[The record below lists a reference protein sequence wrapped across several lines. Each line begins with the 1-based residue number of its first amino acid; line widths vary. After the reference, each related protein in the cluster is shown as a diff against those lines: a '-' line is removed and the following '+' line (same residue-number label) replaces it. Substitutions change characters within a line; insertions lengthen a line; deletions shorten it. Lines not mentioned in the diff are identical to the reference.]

1 MRKVSWL
8 VLLVLLLPLAAWA
21 SGGGETTGSAQGVK
35 LSNPGAYPIVSPKI
49 ELNFTVPTVMYI
61 EDYATNEVT
70 KHMEELTGIH
80 VKFSTIPNDA
90 EAISLSLASGQYPDV
105 YFYNWTGITNA
116 QLEQYGAGEKV
127 FLELEKLIR
136 DRAPNA
142 VKAIQKVPNGWGL
155 AKSTDGKIYSM
166 PRIDVCQHCEYSAKM
181 WVNQV
186 WLDKLGMKQPT
197 TTDEFYK
204 MLVAFK
210 TKDPNGNGKADEIPL
225 IGAISGWQQFSEL
238 FLMNSFLYYDI
249 GNYGYYVDKG
259 TVKNA
264 LTQDAYREGLR
275 YMRKLYA
282 EGLLYEGS
290 FTQDNTVVTKII
302 ESEEAPIVGATPAGF
317 PGMFATQVGDD
328 RARMFRP
335 ISPLKGP
342 SGVQLAPFLYWPV
355 SLGGMVLTRNNKYP
369 EATVQWAD
377 FFYTLEGS
385 LWTRWGAKDKAWRWP
400 TAGELGYDGEPALW
414 AEIRPWNVGSSNPQ
428 NLGYMDVGVW
438 NFDDLFRPG
447 MAIDTTVDLWTAK
460 SLERMLYVV
469 TKQYYR
475 PYAKNDMALPP
486 LKFTGGEQTEV
497 ATLTTEVKKYADKSL
512 FDFVS
517 GNLSIDSDWARYLD
531 GLERAGLS
539 RLQKFY
545 QGAYDKQFK

>member
-1 MRKVSWL
+1 MTRTKWL
-8 VLLVLLLPLAAWA
+8 VLMIVLLPLAAWA
-21 SGGGETTGSAQGVK
+21 SGGGETAAGTGAVK
-35 LSNPGAYPIVSPKI
+35 LANPGAYPIVQEKI
-49 ELNFTVPTVMYI
+49 TLNFTVPSVMYI

-70 KHMEELTGIH
+70 KKMEAMSNIH
-80 VKFSTIPNDA
+80 INFTTIPSDA

-105 YFYNWTGITNA
+105 YFFNWTGITNA
-116 QLEQYGAGEKV
+116 QLEQYGAGEKL
-127 FLELEKLIR
+127 FLELEQLIR
-136 DRAPNA
+136 ARAPNA
-142 VKAIQKVPNGWGL
+142 VKAIEKVQNGWGL
-155 AKSTDGKIYSM
+155 ARSTDGKIYSM
-166 PRIDVCQHCEYSAKM
+166 PRIDVCQHCEHSAKM

-186 WLDKLGMKQPT
+186 WLDKLGIKAPT

-225 IGAISGWQQFSEL
+225 IGAISGWQQYSEL
-238 FLMNSFLYYDI
+238 FLMNSFLYYDK
-249 GNYGYYVDKG
+249 GNYGYYVDNK
-259 TVKNA
+259 TIKSA
-264 LTQDAYREGLR
+264 LTQDAYKEGLK
-275 YMRKLYA
+275 YMRRLYA

-290 FTQDNTVVTKII
+290 FTQDNATLTKIV
-302 ESEEAPIVGATPAGF
+302 ESEEAATVGATPAGF

-342 SGVQLAPFLYWPV
+342 NGVQVAPFLYWPV
-355 SLGGMVLTRNNKYP
+355 SLGGMVLTKQNKYP

-377 FFYTLEGS
+377 WLYTLEGS
-385 LWTRWGAKDKAWRWP
+385 LWTRWGAMDQAWRWP
-400 TAGELGYDGEPALW
+400 NKGEVGYDNEPALW

-438 NFDDLFRPG
+438 NFDDAFRPG
-447 MAIDTTVDLWTAK
+447 MAVETTGDLWTAK
-460 SLERMLYVV
+460 ALERMLYVV
-469 TKQYYR
+469 TKQQYR
-475 PYAKNDMALPP
+475 PYAKNTMALPP
-486 LKFTGGEQTEV
+486 LKFQGGEQTEV
-497 ATLTTEVKKYADKSL
+497 ATLTTEVSKYADKSL

-517 GNLSIDSDWARYLD
+517 GALNIDSDWARYLE

-545 QGAYDKQFK
+545 QTAYNRQFK